1 MHLMVCLDEKGGM
14 SFFGRRQ
21 SMDRLLREKALS
33 LAGPG
38 NLWMDPYSADQFRED
53 ACDFRITRDPL
64 AEVPP
69 EGWFFHELGDT
80 AALLSNADRV
90 AVFRW
95 NRLYP
100 SDRRF
105 PQEKL
110 QNLLHR
116 EDFPG
121 NSHETITLE
130 VYQL

>member
-1 MHLMVCLDEKGGM
+1 MRLMVCLDEKGGM

-21 SMDRLLREKALS
+21 SMDRLLREKAIS
-33 LAGPG
+33 LAGAG
-38 NLWMDPYSADQFRED
+38 NLWMDPYSAGQFSED
-53 ACDFRITRDPL
+53 NGAFCVTGDPL
-64 AEVPP
+64 AEVPGD
-69 EGWFFHELGDT
+69 GWFFHELGDT
-80 AALLSNADRV
+80 ESLLSGADRV

-105 PQEKL
+105 PQERL
-110 QNLLHR
+110 QKLLHR